1 MYSCNIKYY
10 VEFLTSE
17 SFLLKEFGVHVPGPL
32 ELFHAPFLKVTEI
45 WQEHLMNARFLWP
58 SLLSEEAFKRR

>member
-1 MYSCNIKYY
+1 MKYY

-17 SFLLKEFGVHVPGPL
+17 TFLLKEFGVHVPGPL

-45 WQEHLMNARFLWP
+45 WQEHLMNARFL
-58 SLLSEEAFKRR
+58 